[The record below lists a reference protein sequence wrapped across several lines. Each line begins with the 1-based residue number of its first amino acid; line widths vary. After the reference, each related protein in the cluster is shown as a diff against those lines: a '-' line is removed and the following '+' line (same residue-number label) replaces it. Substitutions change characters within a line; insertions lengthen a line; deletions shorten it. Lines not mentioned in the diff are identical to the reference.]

1 MKRRKMNESKDR
13 RERGSN
19 VILKLI
25 QKFLS
30 KRKY

>member
-1 MKRRKMNESKDR
+1 MKKRKMNESKDR